1 MKKRIWIL
9 LVLLGVII
17 IGGGSFLLSKKEES
31 NIDAVSNNTAS
42 QEISEKRHEFI
53 YLNWD
58 RISSLEELENAS
70 ECIVRVRKES
80 EGEAVVSGYS
90 ISSYTIGQV
99 SIQEVFYNTLGD
111 AIQKDKIIE
120 VQENE
125 YPDGDVI
132 CHLKGYEKME
142 IGKEYILFLKRSE
155 DSLGIFGGIYGKV
168 SVMEEPDSEFAK
180 RYAASMDSNV
190 KIIAAQ
196 VREKYV
202 QKETS
207 TTSVKRDE
215 YIPAKAEGFS
225 SLEEM
230 ENASE
235 CIVRVKKESED
246 VIPSGT
252 DTTGHT
258 MAQVR
263 IQEIFQ
269 NTLGDVIQKDKII
282 EIWENEF
289 PDGDVICHL
298 EGYEKMEIGKEYLL
312 FLRKSMTDDCF
323 IPLGVTYG
331 KVSVVEEPDSEF
343 IKLHAANMDPNV
355 KTIAVQA
362 REKYVQ

>member
-1 MKKRIWIL
+1 MKRRIWIL
-9 LVLLGVII
+9 LILLGVMV
-17 IGGGSFLLSKKEES
+17 IGVGSFLLSGKEKS
-31 NIDAVSNNTAS
+31 NIDAVSNNTTS
-42 QEISEKRHEFI
+42 QGVSEKRHEFI

-58 RISSLEELENAS
+58 RISSLEELENGS
-70 ECIVRVRKES
+70 ECIVRVKKEG
-80 EGEAVVSGYS
+80 EGEAVVSDHNVF
-90 ISSYTIGQV
+90 SYTIGQV
-99 SIQEVFYNTLGD
+99 SIQEIFRNTLGD

-132 CHLKGYEKME
+132 CHLEGYEKME

-155 DSLGIFGGIYGKV
+155 GSLGIFGGAYGKV
-168 SVMEEPDSEFAK
+168 SVLEEPDSEFAK
-180 RYAASMDSNV
+180 RYATSMDPNV
-190 KIIAAQ
+190 KTIAAQ

-207 TTSVKRDE
+207 TTSEKRDE

-235 CIVRVKKESED
+235 CIVRIKKESED

-269 NTLGDVIQKDKII
+269 NTLGDAIREDKII

-312 FLRKSMTDDCF
+312 FLRRSTTDDCF
-323 IPLGVTYG
+323 LTLGVTYG

-343 IKLHAANMDPNV
+343 IKLHAASMDPNV
-355 KTIAVQA
+355 KTIAAQA
-362 REKYVQ
+362 RAKYVQ

>member
-1 MKKRIWIL
+1 M
-9 LVLLGVII
+9 
-17 IGGGSFLLSKKEES
+17 
-31 NIDAVSNNTAS
+31 
-42 QEISEKRHEFI
+42 
-53 YLNWD
+53 Y
-58 RISSLEELENAS
+58 
-70 ECIVRVRKES
+70 C
-80 EGEAVVSGYS
+80 
-90 ISSYTIGQV
+90 
-99 SIQEVFYNTLGD
+99 
-111 AIQKDKIIE
+111 
-120 VQENE
+120 
-125 YPDGDVI
+125 
-132 CHLKGYEKME
+132 
-142 IGKEYILFLKRSE
+142 
-155 DSLGIFGGIYGKV
+155 
-168 SVMEEPDSEFAK
+168 
-180 RYAASMDSNV
+180 
-190 KIIAAQ
+190 
-196 VREKYV
+196 
-202 QKETS
+202 TS
-207 TTSVKRDE
+207 
-215 YIPAKAEGFS
+215 
-225 SLEEM
+225 
-230 ENASE
+230 
-235 CIVRVKKESED
+235 KKESED

-269 NTLGDVIQKDKII
+269 NTLGDAIQKDKII